1 MINDLRD
8 WINKVEE
15 MGELKRI
22 KGEVDWDQELTA
34 IDYLVGK
41 SPQSPSLLFEKIK
54 GYPPGYR
61 VLGNFPGPS
70 VNRVALTLGIPT
82 GLSAIEVIQEIR
94 KLYKKRIIPVEITKD
109 KAPVNENILFGKD
122 VDVTKFPAPKTFP
135 LDGGRYIGT
144 ADVIITRDPET
155 GYLNLGTYRNMILD
169 KDKIGFYVSP
179 GKDAFLHREKWWK
192 LGKPCEVAVVYGMD
206 PLLYAVGSQ
215 SFPKNISEYEYAGGI
230 RGRAIE
236 VFKGDVTDLLLPANA
251 EIILEGVSYPGKTM
265 KEGPFAEFPGYYAR
279 PAEETPYIEVK
290 CIHHRNDPILT
301 VAPMSDHNSGN
312 ATMQCLMR
320 SARIWDD
327 LEAIG
332 IPGIKGVF
340 SHPIAIFGLVVVSIK
355 QLYPGH
361 SSQVAAL
368 AAQCTGGAYYTKWI
382 IVVDD
387 DIDPSDLKQVF
398 WAMSTRCNPVD
409 DIDILRN
416 TWSTYLDPTRNPPEE
431 RPYGSKA
438 LINAC
443 KEHKY
448 LKVFS
453 KTTRLSEDVYK
464 RVCSR
469 WKELELPGTPPKIE
483 VFEKGKSIIGED

>member
-8 WINKVEE
+8 WIQKAEE
-15 MGELKRI
+15 MGELKRVKQEI
-22 KGEVDWDQELTA
+22 DWDQEMTA

-41 SPQSPSLLFEKIK
+41 TPEAPSLLFEKIK
-54 GYPPGYR
+54 DSPSGYR

-70 VNRVALTLGIPT
+70 VNRVAMTLGIPA
-82 GLSAIEVIQEIR
+82 GLSAIELIREIQQR
-94 KLYKKRIIPVEITKD
+94 YKKRIPPVTIAKEN
-109 KAPVNENILFGKD
+109 AVVNENLLFGQD
-122 VDVTKFPAPKTFP
+122 IDITKFPAPKTFP

-144 ADVIITRDPET
+144 AAVTITRDPET

-169 KDKIGFYVSP
+169 KDKVGFYVSP
-179 GKDAFLHREKWWK
+179 GKDALLHREKWWK
-192 LGKPCEVAVVYGMD
+192 QGKPCEVALVYGMD

-215 SFPKNISEYEYAGGI
+215 SFPKNISEYDCAGGM
-230 RGRAIE
+230 RGQGIDVIQGE
-236 VFKGDVTDLLLPANA
+236 VTDLLLPAHA

-265 KEGPFAEFPGYYAR
+265 LEGPFAEFAGYYAR
-279 PAEETPYIEVK
+279 PGEETPFIEVK
-290 CIHHRNDPILT
+290 CVHHRNDPILT
-301 VAPMSDHNSGN
+301 IAPMSDHNSGN
-312 ATMQCLMR
+312 ATMQCLSR
-320 SARIWDD
+320 SAKIWDD

-332 IPGIKGVF
+332 VPGIKGVF
-340 SHPIAIFGLVVVSIK
+340 SHPMAVFGLVVVSIE

-382 IVVDD
+382 IVVDED
-387 DIDPSDLKQVF
+387 VDPSDLKEVF
-398 WAMSTRCNPVD
+398 WAMSTRCNPAD

-443 KEHKY
+443 REHKY
-448 LKVFS
+448 LKTFS
-453 KTTRLSEDVYK
+453 KTTRLNEDVYRK
-464 RVCSR
+464 VCEE
-469 WKELELPGTPPKIE
+469 WNELGLPGTPPKVD
-483 VFEKGKSIIGED
+483 VFEKGTSITGF

>member
-8 WINKVEE
+8 WIQKAEE
-15 MGELKRI
+15 IGELKRI
-22 KGEVDWDQELTA
+22 KKEVDWDQEMTA

-41 SPQSPSLLFEKIK
+41 NPESPSLLFEKIK
-54 GYPPGYR
+54 GYPSGYR

-70 VNRVALTLGIPT
+70 VNRVAVTLGIPP
-82 GLSAIEVIQEIR
+82 GLSALSLIQEIR
-94 KLYKKRIIPVEITKD
+94 KRYKNRISPVTIPKE
-109 KAPVNENILFGKD
+109 KAVVNENLLFGKEI
-122 VDVTKFPAPKTFP
+122 DVTKFPAPKTFP

-144 ADVIITRDPET
+144 ADVIITRNPET
-155 GYLNLGTYRNMILD
+155 GNLNLGTYRNMILD

-179 GKDAFLHREKWWK
+179 GKDAIIHRERWWK
-192 LGKPCEVAVVYGMD
+192 QGKPCEVAAVYGMD
-206 PLLYAVGSQ
+206 PLLYSVGAQ
-215 SFPKNISEYEYAGGI
+215 SFPKNVSEYEYAGGI
-230 RGRAIE
+230 RGQAIE
-236 VFKGDVTDLLLPANA
+236 VFKGEVTDLLLPARA
-251 EIILEGVSYPGKTM
+251 EIILEGVSCPGKTTM
-265 KEGPFAEFPGYYAR
+265 EGPFAEFPGYYAR

-301 VAPMSDHNSGN
+301 MAPMSDHNSGN

-320 SARIWDD
+320 SAKIWDD
-327 LEAIG
+327 LETIG
-332 IPGIKGVF
+332 VPGIKGVF
-340 SHPIAIFGLVVVSIK
+340 SHPMAVFGLVVVSLE

-382 IVVDD
+382 IVVDED
-387 DIDPSDLKQVF
+387 VDPSDLKQVF
-398 WAMSTRCNPVD
+398 WAMSTRCNPID

-448 LKVFS
+448 LKTFS
-453 KTTRLSEDVYK
+453 KTTRLREEVYNK
-464 RVCSR
+464 ICDR
-469 WKELELPGTPPKIE
+469 WKELELPGAPPEME
-483 VFEKGKSIIGED
+483 VFEKGSSIYGK